1 MDTVHLDTGYKYA
14 RVFVFVQHN
23 ANDPTPS
30 NSLNYWSKVSRVYLF
45 SQRVGCPPVA
55 PDYENA
61 RLIPHMFIILQLTSR
76 FELLYLLVS
85 SNMTS
90 SFECFELFKLLV

>member
-1 MDTVHLDTGYKYA
+1 MDTVHLDAGYKYA

-30 NSLNYWSKVSRVYLF
+30 HSLNYWSKVSRVYLF

-55 PDYENA
+55 PDYEKA
-61 RLIPHMFIILQLTSR
+61 RLIPYYVNHTGIDESLRVVLLTG
-76 FELLYLLVS
+76 V
-85 SNMTS
+85 
-90 SFECFELFKLLV
+90 